1 MILEKLDRSRILSKL
16 DEMIQYVKE
25 LRDML
30 PEEEEYQH
38 NLIKR
43 RASEKTIEVAIE
55 SLIDVS
61 AMIVSSQKLGLPA
74 NEENI
79 FDILIENGILSKKLG
94 EIMKDMKGFRNI
106 LIHRYAHIDDVIV
119 HHNLNNF
126 LDDFYEFKDAI
137 ESYMSIQKS

>member
-94 EIMKDMKGFRNI
+94 EILKDMKGFRNI

-137 ESYMSIQKS
+137 ESYMSKQKS

>member
-94 EIMKDMKGFRNI
+94 EILKDMKGFRNI

>member
-38 NLIKR
+38 NLIIR

-79 FDILIENGILSKKLG
+79 FDILIENGILSKKRG
-94 EIMKDMKGFRNI
+94 EILKDMKGFRNI

-137 ESYMSIQKS
+137 ESYMSKQKS

>member
-16 DEMIQYVKE
+16 DEMIQYVEE

-43 RASEKTIEVAIE
+43 RASEKTIEMAIE

-94 EIMKDMKGFRNI
+94 EILKDMKGFRNI

-126 LDDFYEFKDAI
+126 SDDFYEFKDAV
-137 ESYMSIQKS
+137 ESYISKQKS

>member
-16 DEMIQYVKE
+16 DEMIQYVEE

-43 RASEKTIEVAIE
+43 RASEKTIEMAIE

-79 FDILIENGILSKKLG
+79 FDILIENGILSNKLG
-94 EIMKDMKGFRNI
+94 KILKDMKGFRNI

-126 LDDFYEFKDAI
+126 SDDFYEFKDAV
-137 ESYMSIQKS
+137 ESYISKQKS

>member
-1 MILEKLDRSRILSKL
+1 MEKLDRSRILSKL

-94 EIMKDMKGFRNI
+94 EILKDMKGFRNI

-137 ESYMSIQKS
+137 ESYMSKQKS